1 MMHGPCGTSY
11 RHMQCMQK
19 HGDRCDKDFP
29 KPYSEETVLEEDQKP
44 RYRRRESA
52 PHFVN
57 EHGERRDSR
66 WVVGYNPYLTLKYNA
81 HVNVE
86 VCTGIKCVKYL
97 FKYVYK
103 GMDKASLFICETGAV
118 ENEQQNPD
126 VLNHDEVQNYA
137 DARYVGPAEAC
148 WRLLGYPMQETS
160 HNVERLAIHLEGE
173 QNIMFDEEEDPQV
186 TLDRAR
192 LARST
197 LTAWFELNQND
208 PSARGY
214 LYKDIP
220 KHFVWIKK
228 DKKWS
233 PRQKG
238 KAIGRIYQV
247 SPTQTE
253 CFRLRLLLLNVP
265 GATSYEALRTVRG
278 TDERG
283 NEVVT
288 TYSTFS
294 ETAKALGL
302 LRDDEEWERCLQ
314 DSAFEH
320 MPFQMRALFVLII
333 TQCSPGDVP
342 GLYAKFER
350 EMADDFVHRLGNEEL
365 GLEMSY
371 ADIERRLQQLGKTVT
386 SFGLPAPLRSYEEL
400 MSNAEIVDQAE
411 ERRLGNEKYAMLNAE
426 QKAVV
431 DTVLAQLDN
440 AGAENRCHFIDGPG
454 GSGKTFVYNTL
465 IHILRGRGLKFAAM
479 AYTGIAAQLL
489 PEGKTIH
496 HHFRLTVGN
505 SMQAN
510 VKATEKRGAL
520 LREASVLIVD
530 EVSTVSK
537 NMLDEMDRKMRE
549 LTCVNAPFGG
559 KIMLLGGDF
568 RQILPVK
575 RFACRGELVNFC
587 IKSSELWPLFNK
599 HSLINNMRVREDQ
612 QAHKDWLLQLGNGQL
627 PHFDG
632 DKIEIPHKFLG
643 AGDLV
648 TEIFA
653 DAIANGDYA
662 EVGKR
667 AILSSKNCRV
677 YKLNED
683 VLKLLPGEVKTYSS
697 YDSVAE
703 DETPNS
709 GISYPTE
716 YLNSVTHSSLPP
728 HKLEL
733 KINATVMLLR
743 NLNIH
748 DGLANGTRLRV
759 LNMRPNVLIC
769 KILSGDKAGETAF
782 IPRITLHTDDGVL
795 PVKLSRH
802 QFPVRLGF
810 ALTIN
815 KSQGQSFDMVGIDL
829 HEEIFVHGQLYVAFS
844 RATSEEGIKVSVKPD
859 DAIMPI
865 VLHRNVVY
873 REVL

>member
-1 MMHGPCGTSY
+1 MDDMLKKQVLGKVKAFVRVIEFQKRGLPHTHMLLILDDEHKFRTGADVDSVVCAELPYPATEPQLYNIVKSSMMHGPQM
-11 RHMQCMQK
+11 R
-19 HGDRCDKDFP
+19 KDFP

-173 QNIMFDEEEDPQV
+173 QNIMFDEEEDLQV

-208 PSARGY
+208 PSAHGY

-220 KHFVWIKK
+220 KHFVWNKK

-278 TDERG
+278 TDER
-283 NEVVT
+283 
-288 TYSTFS
+288 
-294 ETAKALGL
+294 L
-302 LRDDEEWERCLQ
+302 LRDDEEWERCLR

-350 EMADDFVHRLGNEEL
+350 EMADDFVHRLGDEEL

-386 SFGLPAPLRSYEEL
+386 SFGLPALLRSYEEL
-400 MSNAEIVDQAE
+400 MSNADIVDQAE

-440 AGAENRCHFIDGPG
+440 TGAENRCHFIDGPG

-510 VKATEKRGAL
+510 V
-520 LREASVLIVD
+520 
-530 EVSTVSK
+530 STVSK

-549 LTCVNAPFGG
+549 LTCVNTPFGG

-575 RFACRGELVNFC
+575 RFALPWRIGHFC

-599 HSLINNMRVREDQ
+599 HSLINNMRVREGQ
-612 QAHKDWLLQLGNGQL
+612 QAHKDWLLQLGNDQL
-627 PHFDG
+627 PHFD
-632 DKIEIPHKFLG
+632 

-667 AILSSKNCRV
+667 AILSSKNSRV

-683 VLKLLPGEVKTYSS
+683 VLK
-697 YDSVAE
+697 
-703 DETPNS
+703 
-709 GISYPTE
+709 
-716 YLNSVTHSSLPP
+716 
-728 HKLEL
+728 
-733 KINATVMLLR
+733 
-743 NLNIH
+743 
-748 DGLANGTRLRV
+748 
-759 LNMRPNVLIC
+759 
-769 KILSGDKAGETAF
+769 
-782 IPRITLHTDDGVL
+782 VL
-795 PVKLSRH
+795 P
-802 QFPVRLGF
+802 
-810 ALTIN
+810 
-815 KSQGQSFDMVGIDL
+815 
-829 HEEIFVHGQLYVAFS
+829 
-844 RATSEEGIKVSVKPD
+844 
-859 DAIMPI
+859 
-865 VLHRNVVY
+865 
-873 REVL
+873 